1 MECYPCCRFVLLPIY
16 PVCTSQS
23 PNNANRSRDTGSA
36 MAHLH
41 TLNHGCGP
49 SRCHGQIPKFPEDPF
64 SARVSNGAANGVLA
78 AGLPEEFAEFLR
90 TGGKPAVVA
99 TA

>member
-1 MECYPCCRFVLLPIY
+1 MAPL
-16 PVCTSQS
+16 QS
-23 PNNANRSRDTGSA
+23 
-36 MAHLH
+36 
-41 TLNHGCGP
+41 LNHADPP